1 MKTKKQQV
9 KLFKE
14 IHQLHQN
21 LHGMLQ
27 PVTLRGNVYYQ
38 ANFMVKSNEGLITQI
53 ASLLEVCAFALD
65 GNGML
70 LSPSNQN
77 VTKEDSVCRV
87 LEMVLD
93 LLPDAQ
99 MHYLDKLSEKFSE
112 METKIG

>member
-9 KLFKE
+9 KLLKE

-27 PVTLRGNVYYQ
+27 PEIYKGKLHYK
-38 ANFMVKSNEGLITQI
+38 ASFLVKSNETLILQI
-53 ASLLEVCAFALD
+53 ASLLEVCVFALD

-77 VTKEDSVCRV
+77 VSMEDSVCRV

-99 MHYLDKLSEKFSE
+99 MHYLDKITEKFSE
-112 METKIG
+112 MDTKTN

>member
-9 KLFKE
+9 KLLKE

-27 PVTLRGNVYYQ
+27 PETYKGKLHYKVSFL
-38 ANFMVKSNEGLITQI
+38 VKSNETLILQI
-53 ASLLEVCAFALD
+53 ASLLEVCVFALD

-77 VTKEDSVCRV
+77 VSMEDSVCRV

-99 MHYLDKLSEKFSE
+99 MHYLDKITEKFSE
-112 METKIG
+112 TDTKTN